1 METVKKKKLFS
12 TSSPQWVEVR
22 PHGLVGGMMPKTCLM
37 VFKEQKGTRRFAV
50 ALSHL
55 QGQISME
62 QSLHREEPFKF
73 LNELLHCMN
82 VKVEKCYFEE
92 NKGHFITVR
101 LIFRGYTTLRSMVFK
116 AEDVVPFAV
125 YSGCRFFCEKDFFT
139 EMLEQKIGPHF
150 KKNSIR
156 KPLYMN

>member
-1 METVKKKKLFS
+1 METVKKKKFF
-12 TSSPQWVEVR
+12 TSPRWIEVR
-22 PHGLVGGMMPKTCLM
+22 PHGLVGGMIPKTCLM
-37 VFKEQKGTRRFAV
+37 VFKEKKGTRRFAV

-55 QGQISME
+55 QGQISLE

-73 LNELLHCMN
+73 LNELFHCMG

-92 NKGHFITVR
+92 NKGHFIVVR
-101 LIFRGYTTLRSMVFK
+101 LILKGDITLRSMVFK

-139 EMLEQKIGPHF
+139 DMLEQKTGPHF
-150 KKNSIR
+150 KKDSIR